1 MDVYVFPEDASDKE
15 LAAEAALLRQFYEKI
30 VIEGRSIYAYEQ
42 LDYRCA
48 VDSGESSLQS

>member
-48 VDSGESSLQS
+48 VDSGKSSL